1 MADYYTQYSKVV
13 PGTNEQIEWLLKKF
27 EEHKEDNEFSEL
39 GSYETDIKGLW
50 IYDEGMDGSDIGQVA
65 DLLHQ
70 YLVHFDLNHEL
81 SISWANTCSKPR
93 LSSFTG
99 GAVAITKKGTAYCSN
114 PADVAMKKLKALRL
128 IMNDSLSLSHAFKV

>member
-50 IYDEGMDGSDIGQVA
+50 IYDEGTDGSPG
-65 DLLHQ
+65 
-70 YLVHFDLNHEL
+70 LVH
-81 SISWANTCSKPR
+81 AT
-93 LSSFTG
+93 
-99 GAVAITKKGTAYCSN
+99 
-114 PADVAMKKLKALRL
+114 
-128 IMNDSLSLSHAFKV
+128 SLASVHSPVVL